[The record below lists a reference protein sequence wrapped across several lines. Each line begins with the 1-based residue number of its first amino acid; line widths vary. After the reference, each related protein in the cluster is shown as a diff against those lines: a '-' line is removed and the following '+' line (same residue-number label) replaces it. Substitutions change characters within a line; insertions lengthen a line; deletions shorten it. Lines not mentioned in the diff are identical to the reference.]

1 MKFNSL
7 RFRLVITAG
16 LVLVIFFV
24 IVGFVL
30 EQAFERSVEQ
40 ALKEKLRIQIYALL
54 SVAEMDK
61 ALRLTMPELLREPRF
76 NHPASGLYAMI
87 HLSDESLVWRSPSA
101 VGIDFPMPENLPQG
115 KFVFQKTPKFYVLHY
130 AVLWESQ
137 DKFQRAYIFTVA
149 EDAPIVD
156 QQVVHFRMILMRWLS
171 AAVFLLLLI
180 QIVLLRWGLKPL
192 NRIGHDLKLIEKGV
206 KPRLDGSYPSEL
218 EGLVNSLNGLIQS
231 ERAHM
236 ERYRNTLADLAHS
249 LKTPLAIL
257 QGSVNKD
264 AMEPKIIQMQISR
277 MNDIVEYQL
286 QKAAAKGQKK
296 ITGRTDLVKVTQ
308 KIIGSLEKV
317 YHDKVID
324 FSSNLP
330 ETCPVYCE
338 EGDLYEIIGN
348 LLDNAAKWCRHQVN
362 VSLKTLNDSDYSI
375 VLIIEDDGP
384 GIAANKIQHILQ
396 RGMRADENTAGHGI
410 GMAVVNE
417 LLGLLNGK
425 LVAAKSED
433 LGGMQWQ
440 VFLP

>member
-61 ALRLTMPELLREPRF
+61 ALRLKMPKALREPRF

-87 HLSDESLVWRSPSA
+87 HLSDGSRMWRSPSA
-101 VGIDFPMPENLPQG
+101 VGIDLASPENLPQG
-115 KFVFQKTPKFYVLHY
+115 KFVFQKTPEFYVLHY

-149 EDAPIVD
+149 EDATIVD
-156 QQVVHFRMILMRWLS
+156 QQVVRFRMILMRWLS

-180 QIVLLRWGLKPL
+180 QIGLLRWGLKPL
-192 NRIGHDLKLIEKGV
+192 NRIGHDLKSIENGV
-206 KPRLDGSYPSEL
+206 KPSLDGRYPSEL
-218 EGLVNSLNGLIQS
+218 EGLVNSLNGLIRS

-257 QGSVNKD
+257 QGSVHKD
-264 AMEPKIIQMQISR
+264 AMAPEIIQMQISR

-286 QKAAAKGQKK
+286 QKAVAKGQKK
-296 ITGRTDLVKVTQ
+296 ITGRTDLVSVTQ
-308 KIIGSLEKV
+308 KIISSLEKV
-317 YHDKVID
+317 YHDKAID
-324 FSSNLP
+324 FSSRLP

-348 LLDNAAKWCRHQVN
+348 LLDNAAKWCRHHVN
-362 VSLKTLNDSDYSI
+362 VSLKTPDDNDYSI